1 VKNIKRKISM
11 LSKEELAKVSSDIN
25 YIVNNLE
32 MDDITSAIAFVL
44 VSQTSYISDKDRFAS
59 NIEAVKNNV
68 NILVDVGRDFVLE
81 NWK

>member
-1 VKNIKRKISM
+1 M

-25 YIVNNLE
+25 NIVNNLE
-32 MDDITSAIAFVL
+32 MDDIMSAIAFVL

-59 NIEAVKNNV
+59 NIEVVKNNV

>member
-1 VKNIKRKISM
+1 M

-25 YIVNNLE
+25 NIVNNLE

>member
-1 VKNIKRKISM
+1 M

-25 YIVNNLE
+25 NIVNNLE
-32 MDDITSAIAFVL
+32 MDDITTAIAFVL

>member
-1 VKNIKRKISM
+1 M

-25 YIVNNLE
+25 NIVNNLE
-32 MDDITSAIAFVL
+32 MDDIMSAIAFVL

>member
-1 VKNIKRKISM
+1 M

>member
-1 VKNIKRKISM
+1 M
-11 LSKEELAKVSSDIN
+11 LSKEELVKVSSDIN
-25 YIVNNLE
+25 NIVNNLE

-44 VSQTSYISDKDRFAS
+44 VSQTSYISDKDHFAS

-68 NILVDVGRDFVLE
+68 NIQVDAGRDFVLE